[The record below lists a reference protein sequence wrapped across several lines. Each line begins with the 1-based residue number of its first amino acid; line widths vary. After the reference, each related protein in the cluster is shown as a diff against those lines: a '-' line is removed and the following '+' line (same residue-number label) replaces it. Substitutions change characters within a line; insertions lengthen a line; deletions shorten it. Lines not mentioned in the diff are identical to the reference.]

1 MFKRNRYK
9 LRELESKVRSLEYDN
24 RRYRDD
30 YWKLS
35 RKLSNL
41 INHFDLIEVTK
52 PEITVFE
59 KCDP

>member
-1 MFKRNRYK
+1 MFKRI
-9 LRELESKVRSLEYDN
+9 RELESKVHSLEYDN

-35 RKLSNL
+35 RKLSSL

-59 KCDP
+59 KRDP